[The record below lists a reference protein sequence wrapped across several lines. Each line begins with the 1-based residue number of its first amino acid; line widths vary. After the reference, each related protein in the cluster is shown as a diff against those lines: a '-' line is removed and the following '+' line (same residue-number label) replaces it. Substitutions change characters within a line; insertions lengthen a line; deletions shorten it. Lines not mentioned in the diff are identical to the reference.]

1 MYKEKY
7 LKYKNKYL
15 ALKNMNGGNINV
27 HYHISDEVLLSNDVV
42 NTLITD
48 KMLSIPMSAYYDVVQ
63 SDKRMLLTTGVR
75 DCVVLILFNPKYGRY
90 LAHYLKYNDFFEELT
105 NACESIG
112 VHDPDC
118 KVKDKLPSC
127 DKDSK
132 KIVSTLPQWLLDDN
146 TIIHIFNLLDV
157 YTLVSRYRQLI
168 KKITDKSNVHIHLYI
183 NNSVNLVIKNFSEM
197 KEDWV
202 KEYID
207 NAKLTKEKDK
217 RLLQTLPNIK
227 EFLPLWDTN
236 LPKLSSLGAGI
247 CSDGRVFTFEFNGT
261 FTNKSLE
268 IFLKTE
274 NTAPHVNKQCIL
286 KDAKEYTK

>member
-48 KMLSIPMSAYYDVVQ
+48 KMLSIPMSAYYDVDQ

-75 DCVVLILFNPKYGRY
+75 DCVVLILF
-90 LAHYLKYNDFFEELT
+90 
-105 NACESIG
+105 G